1 MLLFSYF
8 GTNLNY
14 LQMYFQPQSNNKQ
27 AQKLGLVSTR
37 LKLSRSLSSILFAR
51 ALLKKSWTIETVE
64 SHPKMSLLTTEYVRK
79 MASIKLI
86 AVAQLGLVQFIH
98 LRYMALGTG
107 CHPHSGPR
115 RSWEVVSWCHIE
127 EIDYFD

>member
-1 MLLFSYF
+1 
-8 GTNLNY
+8 
-14 LQMYFQPQSNNKQ
+14 MYFQPQSNNKQ

-64 SHPKMSLLTTEYVRK
+64 SHPKISLLTTEYVRK
-79 MASIKLI
+79 MASIRLI

-98 LRYMALGTG
+98 LDIWHLALAATPTAGQE
-107 CHPHSGPR
+107 GPGK
-115 RSWEVVSWCHIE
+115 WCLGAILKK
-127 EIDYFD
+127 